1 MENQLNEIIKSVF
14 KKLKINTDQN
24 GKYIRISDRP
34 DLCDYQ
40 SNIAFSLAKEKKE
53 SPIKIAEEI
62 KEELSKD
69 KDTFSEVSVAGNG
82 FINLKLSD
90 KFLSETTNNLLHN
103 KESRINKNKKSKTII
118 VDYGGY
124 NIGKQLH
131 MGHLRPTIIG
141 ESIVRI
147 CKIKGDKTIGDVH
160 LGDWGKPM
168 GLIIEEIRD
177 RGLDKTGV
185 KLEDLN
191 EIYPTA
197 SNKAKENED
206 FNKRALKATDD
217 LQNGEEEATKIWKQF
232 TSLSIE
238 HTKKIIEVLD
248 ARFDLWEG
256 EASADKITRETIEK
270 LKKSGEIILDNGAY
284 IIELPP
290 EYTDGKKLP
299 PIIMEKTSGGLM
311 YASTDIGTIVDR
323 MNKFNPDEIL
333 YVVDDRQSLHF
344 EQVFAAVRKTKLVKP
359 ETHLEHLKFGTICG
373 EDGKPLKSRDGTA
386 ITLNEAINE
395 AISKGIEKLK
405 DRNISEKDKKEIG
418 TIIGVSS
425 LKFADLMNDRTQNYI
440 FNMEKAVASEG
451 KTGAYIL
458 YSIVRINSILQ
469 KNNIK
474 EENLEKKEIQIPESK
489 YERDLQLSLV
499 KLPDIIDRAYDLKK
513 PHIICEYL
521 FEIAQKFN
529 SFYANETISGSKEPI
544 SLLTKQIMEL
554 LCYLL
559 GMKTVKE
566 M

>member
-1 MENQLNEIIKSVF
+1 
-14 KKLKINTDQN
+14 
-24 GKYIRISDRP
+24 
-34 DLCDYQ
+34 
-40 SNIAFSLAKEKKE
+40 
-53 SPIKIAEEI
+53 
-62 KEELSKD
+62 
-69 KDTFSEVSVAGNG
+69 
-82 FINLKLSD
+82 
-90 KFLSETTNNLLHN
+90 
-103 KESRINKNKKSKTII
+103 
-118 VDYGGY
+118 
-124 NIGKQLH
+124 
-131 MGHLRPTIIG
+131 
-141 ESIVRI
+141 
-147 CKIKGDKTIGDVH
+147 
-160 LGDWGKPM
+160 
-168 GLIIEEIRD
+168 
-177 RGLDKTGV
+177 
-185 KLEDLN
+185 
-191 EIYPTA
+191 
-197 SNKAKENED
+197 
-206 FNKRALKATDD
+206 
-217 LQNGEEEATKIWKQF
+217 
-232 TSLSIE
+232 
-238 HTKKIIEVLD
+238 
-248 ARFDLWEG
+248 
-256 EASADKITRETIEK
+256 
-270 LKKSGEIILDNGAY
+270 
-284 IIELPP
+284 
-290 EYTDGKKLP
+290 
-299 PIIMEKTSGGLM
+299 M

-344 EQVFAAVRKTKLVKP
+344 DQVFAAVRKTKLVKP

-418 TIIGVSS
+418 TIIGISS

-474 EENLEKKEIQIPESK
+474 EEDLEKKEIQIPESK